1 MLGIVLFYQIMGILQ
16 EQAEI
21 GNSIGN
27 GGLFFIIEQHGQL
40 AGAEIQLIFRNL
52 LVFEVIDDGTVLHL
66 GLCGIKAED
75 AHCHVEKQCDK
86 NQRNDPISLFG

>member
-1 MLGIVLFYQIMGILQ
+1 MLGVVLFYQIMGILQ

-40 AGAEIQLIFRNL
+40 AGAEIQLVLRDL
-52 LVFEVIDDGTVLHL
+52 LILEVIDNGAILHL
-66 GLCGIKAED
+66 GLGGIEAED
-75 AHCHVEKQCDK
+75 AHCHVEKQRDE
-86 NQRNDPISLFG
+86 NQRDDPISLFG